1 MWESKQNKTNMTY
14 DIVPG
19 TQFTYLIWLEDSSK
33 HLYVRSY
40 VRWQG
45 IQRWKD
51 KDAYLKKLRIYW
63 EDRHVNSYNIIHG
76 ALGTKNAYMPKKIWL
91 YGWILLMV
99 KKCRNSQPMQR
110 YEQVWETAMRNLDL
124 DCIIRWQYK
133 TQEFEVCQW
142 HNQIVFYKD
151 HNGNFVKGELEEWTL
166 WRGDHEWRQGK
177 LEG

>member
-76 ALGTKNAYMPKKIWL
+76 ALGTKNAYMPKKIRLTLWMNSFD
-91 YGWILLMV
+91 GQEMQKQPTNAKIWTGM
-99 KKCRNSQPMQR
+99 RNSNEKFGLGLYHQVTVQDSRIWSMPM
-110 YEQVWETAMRNLDL
+110 T
-124 DCIIRWQYK
+124 
-133 TQEFEVCQW
+133 
-142 HNQIVFYKD
+142 
-151 HNGNFVKGELEEWTL
+151 
-166 WRGDHEWRQGK
+166 
-177 LEG
+177 

>member
-1 MWESKQNKTNMTY
+1 MVLWE
-14 DIVPG
+14 
-19 TQFTYLIWLEDSSK
+19 
-33 HLYVRSY
+33 
-40 VRWQG
+40 
-45 IQRWKD
+45 QRMPIC
-51 KDAYLKKLRIYW
+51 LRKL
-63 EDRHVNSYNIIHG
+63 D
-76 ALGTKNAYMPKKIWL
+76 WL

-133 TQEFEVCQW
+133 TQVCQW